1 MFHHEVKEAPGTFKM
16 IMLRAIT
23 GLAKRMGKSKED
35 KKIPINPHTNFKYDS
50 LRDKNF
56 IKSVEN
62 EHGYTKENPF
72 YW

>member
-23 GLAKRMGKSKED
+23 GLTKRMGKAEED
-35 KKIPINPHTNFKYDS
+35 KKIPTNPLTGFKYDS
-50 LRDKNF
+50 LRDKN
-56 IKSVEN
+56 ICKAVEK